1 MTTEQ
6 MIEPDQRPLSQVD
19 EVAERIYSSSG
30 AAESDDFDMGAAQQ
44 AAQRLTEDPRLV
56 AVLVI
61 GLSSV
66 ILLAA
71 LARGRRPPPRSA
83 EVVLLERSREAV
95 DRSRD
100 ALEVAVARLGAAL
113 ER

>member
-6 MIEPDQRPLSQVD
+6 MIEPAQRPLAEVD
-19 EVAERIYSSSG
+19 EVATGMQASSG
-30 AAESDDFDMGAAQQ
+30 IAAPHDFDTSAARQ
-44 AAQRLTEDPRLV
+44 AVQRVMVGPRLV

-61 GLSSV
+61 GLVLV
-66 ILLAA
+66 IALAA

-83 EVVLLERSREAV
+83 EVVLLERSREAF
-95 DRSRD
+95 DRSRE
-100 ALEVAVARLGAAL
+100 ALEAAVARLGAAL